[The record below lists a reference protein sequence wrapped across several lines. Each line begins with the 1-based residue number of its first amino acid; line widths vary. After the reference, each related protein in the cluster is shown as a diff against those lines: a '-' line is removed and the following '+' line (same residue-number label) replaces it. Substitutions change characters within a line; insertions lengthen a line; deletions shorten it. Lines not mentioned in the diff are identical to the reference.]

1 MVLVVGYRTTN
12 KAKIYYFQPLN
23 LAKSKFHQSRLH
35 FKANLKNLLKD
46 EKAQG
51 KEIFDPPKLD
61 GQGIG
66 EKRQSTIPKNGPIV
80 SGPSPS
86 LRFDSAS
93 PVGTILSPSTRV
105 SYAAA
110 IVKGKGNPPA
120 QKRKIADGLG
130 DLERYSERKKKQTIT
145 NKKRA
150 VSSYVARA

>member
-1 MVLVVGYRTTN
+1 MLKKHIRGGGESIADAR
-12 KAKIYYFQPLN
+12 QPTYDPNVFL
-23 LAKSKFHQSRLH
+23 RRVP
-35 FKANLKNLLKD
+35 NLKNLLKD

-93 PVGTILSPSTRV
+93 PVGTILSPSTRI
-105 SYAAA
+105 SYTAA